1 MFSFKKMHVKMS
13 SGKWR
18 PFCICLNVLRALLVD
33 PVCSQQQPPWEAKK
47 CIVDIEKS
55 IQIIYQNIGQ
65 IGFILTIL
73 IIYVNTRCKIILS
86 PQ

>member
-1 MFSFKKMHVKMS
+1 MFSFNVCENVVWKMEAILSLPQCVKS
-13 SGKWR
+13 SAGGS
-18 PFCICLNVLRALLVD
+18 C
-33 PVCSQQQPPWEAKK
+33 CSQQQPPWEAKK
-47 CIVDIEKS
+47 FIVDIEKS